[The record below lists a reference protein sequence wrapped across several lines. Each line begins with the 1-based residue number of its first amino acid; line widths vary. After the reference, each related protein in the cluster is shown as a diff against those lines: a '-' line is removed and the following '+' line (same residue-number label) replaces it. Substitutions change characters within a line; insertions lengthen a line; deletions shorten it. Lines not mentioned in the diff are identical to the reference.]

1 MSSIS
6 DQQLSCALNVVQ
18 QQPTAVV
25 KTNPPSEFM
34 RRKNWSQSILDELRD
49 VMHVLSSNFKIIYCS
64 PACSEFLGYQT
75 SELVSH
81 LYTEYIHLDDVD
93 FFSRQFRS
101 SKDTMQPLNVYYRF
115 LHKDGRYI
123 TLEVNGHFYNQCFF
137 GAARAI
143 PTNGTRTMDMFL
155 DLKMENEAL
164 KQKLFALKAEKGSE
178 RREGVAD
185 QSEEEEEKREEEEE
199 EEEEIPGTDVQ
210 TTAPHVY
217 SAGAATSYD
226 VSESVS
232 LFTGLNYTMGERS
245 RGISMGLEGEL
256 LNVSPAAGQPL
267 SLSSV
272 VVPVDPVTTAAVA
285 ESAEAPQK
293 KTKKV
298 YFLLR
303 ATSRQ
308 FYVP

>member
-1 MSSIS
+1 
-6 DQQLSCALNVVQ
+6 
-18 QQPTAVV
+18 
-25 KTNPPSEFM
+25 
-34 RRKNWSQSILDELRD
+34 
-49 VMHVLSSNFKIIYCS
+49 
-64 PACSEFLGYQT
+64 
-75 SELVSH
+75 
-81 LYTEYIHLDDVD
+81 
-93 FFSRQFRS
+93 
-101 SKDTMQPLNVYYRF
+101 
-115 LHKDGRYI
+115 
-123 TLEVNGHFYNQCFF
+123 
-137 GAARAI
+137 
-143 PTNGTRTMDMFL
+143 
-155 DLKMENEAL
+155 MENEAL
-164 KQKLFALKAEKGSE
+164 KQKLFALKAAKDSE

-185 QSEEEEEKREEEEE
+185 QSEEEEEEREEE

-256 LNVSPAAGQPL
+256 LNVSPEAGQPS
-267 SLSSV
+267 SLSSA